1 MVLALYSCI
10 LSCIYYNSYTE
21 WRGRGEWENSEQKGF
36 FSCLFS
42 LPLGIS
48 RDEDCQLWIF
58 LLLLYSELNWVFL
71 HRKFPQEAYAVL
83 NVLSILIPRCI
94 LSLPGTSDIT

>member
-42 LPLGIS
+42 LPLEIS